1 METRNRKDVITF
13 RIGSA
18 PTDFSAGSGTPA
30 SYPKKKTPSQCRR
43 DQRRKEEFLAKKN
56 LEAKRTSL
64 KKHPAISSDLA
75 KLTLTEPKDEI
86 NLEQPDVNEATV
98 ETEVNYVGEYVYDTK
113 LDKDEIHKEF
123 WKKLKEN
130 FKSGVDEFS
139 DGTTCNE
146 KIIIFWGK
154 CRFKE
159 GFDRSYILD
168 KKNWPKEVKK
178 IEIEDPG

>member
-1 METRNRKDVITF
+1 METRNGKDVITF
-13 RIGSA
+13 SIGSA
-18 PTDFSAGSGTPA
+18 PNVFSAGSGTPA

-43 DQRRKEEFLAKKN
+43 DHRKKEEFLAKKN
-56 LEAKRTSL
+56 LKGKETSL

-75 KLTLTEPKDEI
+75 KVTLTEPKDEI

-113 LDKDEIHKEF
+113 LDKGEIHKEF

-139 DGTTCNE
+139 DGSTCNE
-146 KIIIFWGK
+146 LVG
-154 CRFKE
+154 
-159 GFDRSYILD
+159 
-168 KKNWPKEVKK
+168 
-178 IEIEDPG
+178 